1 MDCEAAPTVKGL
13 EPGHKA
19 KIILEQDHFYSE
31 LALDLV
37 FFTKDRPSNLG

>member
-1 MDCEAAPTVKGL
+1 MDCERVAAIKGL
-13 EPGHKA
+13 GPGHKA

>member
-1 MDCEAAPTVKGL
+1 MGL
-13 EPGHKA
+13 A
-19 KIILEQDHFYSE
+19 DLVTTKIILEQDHFYSE